1 MSGMDHLMWGAADL
15 AAGMAEIERLFG
27 VAPAPGGAHQ
37 GLGTHNALLSLGDAA
52 YLEIIAPDPAQS
64 HAGLA
69 ASLAEL
75 TQCALITWAVRSSDL
90 AGLAARAEALG
101 LTVRGPIRTNRQ
113 TPDGAMLSWEL
124 LFVSGHEFGSQ
135 VPFFID
141 WLDTPHPA
149 QTNPRGG
156 ESAELTWSSPRPDE
170 LRNLLEE
177 LDVEVSIVSAEAA
190 GMQAVIA
197 GSIGPVE
204 LTSSEQTRGLSF

>member
-1 MSGMDHLMWGAADL
+1 
-15 AAGMAEIERLFG
+15 
-27 VAPAPGGAHQ
+27 
-37 GLGTHNALLSLGDAA
+37 
-52 YLEIIAPDPAQS
+52 
-64 HAGLA
+64 
-69 ASLAEL
+69 
-75 TQCALITWAVRSSDL
+75 
-90 AGLAARAEALG
+90 
-101 LTVRGPIRTNRQ
+101 
-113 TPDGAMLSWEL
+113 MLSWEL

-156 ESAELTWSSPRPDE
+156 ESAELTLSSPRPDE
-170 LRNLLEE
+170 LRNVLDQ

-197 GSIGPVE
+197 GSGGPVE